1 MVKNL
6 PANAGDSG
14 LIPGSG
20 RSPGEGHGNLLQ
32 YSCLENSTDIG
43 AYSPWGR
50 RVGQNW
56 VTEHIAQ
63 RFRGNTMQPLKR
75 TPGMLR
81 TKYTDRTKCW
91 RACGGHGWVIKWRH
105 GFGKHLV
112 AFFKSNHRPWSF
124 SHLIPRYFPRE
135 KKECVHRDLYLLT
148 VYRCFTCGGPKP
160 ETTQISINRWSDEET
175 VAYPHNGM

>member
-1 MVKNL
+1 MQETLVWSLGQEDPLKEEMATYSSIL
-6 PANAGDSG
+6 AWRVPQ
-14 LIPGSG
+14 
-20 RSPGEGHGNLLQ
+20 RSPQSMGSQSWTEL
-32 YSCLENSTDIG
+32 SDW
-43 AYSPWGR
+43 AYSTAILWKHYAG
-50 RVGQNW
+50 
-56 VTEHIAQ
+56 
-63 RFRGNTMQPLKR
+63 LKR
-75 TPGMLR
+75 TSGMLR

-160 ETTQISINRWSDEET
+160 GTTQISINRWSDEET
-175 VAYPHNGM
+175 VVYPHSGM